1 MEHNFVQN
9 VMMET
14 IILIKWTSKE
24 KILKVTIE
32 KEGEQPKQL
41 KLRINSTF
49 RKGPYY
55 SYKNL

>member
-9 VMMET
+9 VMMEA
-14 IILIKWTSKE
+14 IILIKWISKE
-24 KILKVTIE
+24 NILKVTIE
-32 KEGEQPKQL
+32 KEGEQPEQL